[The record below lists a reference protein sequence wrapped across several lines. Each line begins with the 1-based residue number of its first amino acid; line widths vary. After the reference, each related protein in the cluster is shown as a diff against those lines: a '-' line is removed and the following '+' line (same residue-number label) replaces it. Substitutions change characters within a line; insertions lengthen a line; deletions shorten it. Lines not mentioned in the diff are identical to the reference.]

1 MRSTKLIMIT
11 NDDGID
17 APGLRTAYEAVRD
30 LGDTW
35 VVGPKHE
42 YSSCSHSVTLL
53 KPIFCTK
60 LAPRRYA
67 IEGTPA
73 DTVFVACSDI
83 LPRLPDL
90 VVSGVNAGPNL
101 GKDAFYSGTIAAARE
116 AAFRGIPSV
125 AVSLQRGGRLEEAR
139 RIVRMIARA
148 VLGGRRW
155 KAPLILNVNVPTGR
169 PKGLRLTR
177 LGRRMYQDH
186 VIRRTSPRKQRYY
199 WINGGEARV
208 PPGRGSDGEA
218 LARGYVSITPLG
230 LDQTGGGLAEGKWRS
245 FLEDLERLW
254 TDLAV

>member
-17 APGLRTAYEAVRD
+17 APGLRTACEAVHD

-73 DTVFVACSDI
+73 DTVFVAFSDI

-101 GKDAFYSGTIAAARE
+101 GKDAFYSGSPRRGRRRSG
-116 AAFRGIPSV
+116 AFRPSPY
-125 AVSLQRGGRLEEAR
+125 RCRETDGWRRPGGSSGCS
-139 RIVRMIARA
+139 RA
-148 VLGGRRW
+148 PSSPGGAGRR
-155 KAPLILNVNVPTGR
+155 P
-169 PKGLRLTR
+169 
-177 LGRRMYQDH
+177 
-186 VIRRTSPRKQRYY
+186 
-199 WINGGEARV
+199 
-208 PPGRGSDGEA
+208 
-218 LARGYVSITPLG
+218 
-230 LDQTGGGLAEGKWRS
+230 
-245 FLEDLERLW
+245 
-254 TDLAV
+254 